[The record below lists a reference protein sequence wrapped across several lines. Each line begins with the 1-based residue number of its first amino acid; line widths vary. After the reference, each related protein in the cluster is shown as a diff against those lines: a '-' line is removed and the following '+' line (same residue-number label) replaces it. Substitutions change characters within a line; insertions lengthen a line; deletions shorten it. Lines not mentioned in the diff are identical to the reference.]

1 MKIVN
6 EKGKLFGLINVV
18 DLVILVAVVCLAGAI
33 VWQLAGDKV
42 SDAISPEVEMT
53 TVMKVPGTPPE
64 LVEEALRQDLVGQHL
79 VSGGVVLD
87 AYISDVWVED
97 YIKQQPTDDGRV
109 VDALIPSQ
117 KTLCFEIKSMVPQN
131 TATPKIGS
139 QEVRSGMT
147 FILKT
152 QTFSST
158 ANIYY
163 QQIGEE

>member
-18 DLVILVAVVCLAGAI
+18 DLIILAAVVFLVGAI

-42 SDAISPEVEMT
+42 SDAVSPNAEMT
-53 TVMKVPGTPPE
+53 VVMKVPGCHPD
-64 LVEEALRQDLVGQHL
+64 LVAEAERQDLVGEHL
-79 VSGGVVLD
+79 ISGGVVLD
-87 AYISDVWVED
+87 AYISDFWIED
-97 YIKQQPTDDGRV
+97 YVTQVESASGEIVDSTD
-109 VDALIPSQ
+109 PSK
-117 KTLCFEIKSMVPQN
+117 KTLCFEIKTEVPAN

-152 QTFSST
+152 QTFSVIP
-158 ANIYY
+158 NIYY
-163 QQIGEE
+163 VQIGE

>member
-18 DLVILVAVVCLAGAI
+18 DLIILAAAVFLVGAI

-42 SDAISPEVEMT
+42 SDAVSPDAEMT
-53 TVMKVPGTPPE
+53 VVMKVPGCVPD
-64 LVEEALRQDLVGQHL
+64 LVAEAERQNLVGQHL

-87 AYISDVWVED
+87 AYISDFWIED
-97 YIKQQPTDDGRV
+97 YMPQVESASGEIV
-109 VDALIPSQ
+109 NSVDPSK
-117 KTLCFEIKSMVPQN
+117 KTLCFEVKAMVPAN

-152 QTFSST
+152 QTFSVIP
-158 ANIYY
+158 NIFYM
-163 QQIGEE
+163 QIGE